1 MHSGLLVFCG
11 MHLKIGRSGWGL
23 HHSVADSPTS
33 HDLARP
39 SIATFSRIAEGSR
52 SVAMGNQRGQ
62 RTIRPA
68 ITLNK
73 LSRLWPTITTLKVAR
88 LSRQSDKVVCNKVI
102 RRLWLWLRVTSGS
115 RNYTSEAVIIW
126 LIHLEWSAI
135 WQYASFEL
143 TITWRYLNYV
153 PNMFKPWYLF
163 VILFHMHPI
172 SKSFLASAGVHNYH
186 LSAN

>member
-23 HHSVADSPTS
+23 CHSVVDSPTS

-62 RTIRPA
+62 RTIWPA

-88 LSRQSDKVVCNKVI
+88 LSRQSDKVVCN
-102 RRLWLWLRVTSGS
+102 SD
-115 RNYTSEAVIIW
+115 
-126 LIHLEWSAI
+126 
-135 WQYASFEL
+135 
-143 TITWRYLNYV
+143 
-153 PNMFKPWYLF
+153 
-163 VILFHMHPI
+163 
-172 SKSFLASAGVHNYH
+172 
-186 LSAN
+186 